1 MNATRKHAQFHPPIG
16 IVSDE
21 VSLSDRIER
30 ALESC
35 GYIVTFAV
43 TQHELDKNPPALEEG
58 VVILTGRPS
67 PRNSKEAERVQEL
80 FPRAHVIACMPPAKL
95 RGLRLA
101 IDAGVDGIVWDSQL
115 EQTLDS
121 AIRAVC
127 AGQLVVPRDSYQRVE
142 SPQLTAREKQALSM
156 VIMGLTNQEIATKL
170 YISQGTVKSHL
181 NSAYRKLGVHS
192 RGEATKLI
200 ADPDEGLGTG
210 ILAIT
215 GAGHARGRGSHGPEK
230 RAE

>member
-1 MNATRKHAQFHPPIG
+1 MNATLKDARSHPTIG

-21 VSLSDRIER
+21 TSLGDRIER

-35 GYIVTFAV
+35 GYSVAFVVT
-43 TQHELDKNPPALEEG
+43 ELELEKNPPAFVEG
-58 VVILTGRPS
+58 VVILTGRPH
-67 PRNSKEAERVQEL
+67 PRTSKEAERVREL
-80 FPRAHVIACMPPAKL
+80 FPDAYVIACMPPAKL

-142 SPQLTAREKQALSM
+142 SPQLTTREKQSLSM

-170 YISQGTVKSHL
+170 YISEGTVKSHL
-181 NSAYRKLGVHS
+181 NSAYRKLGVRS
-192 RGEATKLI
+192 RGEATRLI
-200 ADPDEGLGTG
+200 ADPAEGLGTG

-215 GAGHARGRGSHGPEK
+215 GAGHARSPGVPEGRK
-230 RAE
+230 RAK

>member
-1 MNATRKHAQFHPPIG
+1 MNPAPHSRPAIG
-16 IVSDE
+16 IVSDDP
-21 VSLSDRIER
+21 SLRARIEH
-30 ALESC
+30 ALESS
-35 GYIVTFAV
+35 GYVVTFAV
-43 TQHELDKNPPALEEG
+43 TLHQLEKKRPALEQG
-58 VVILTGRPS
+58 VVILSGRPH
-67 PRNSKEAERVQEL
+67 PRNSKGAERVREL
-80 FPRAHVIACMPPAKL
+80 FPTAHVIACMPPAKL

-101 IDAGVDGIVWDSQL
+101 IDVGVDGIVWDSQL
-115 EQTLDS
+115 ERSLDS
-121 AIRAVC
+121 AIQAVC

-142 SPQLTAREKQALSM
+142 SPQLTTREKQSLSM

-170 YISQGTVKSHL
+170 YISEGTVKSHL

-215 GAGHARGRGSHGPEK
+215 GTGHDRGRKSPGPEK
-230 RAE
+230 RKK